1 MVTQYTYEN
10 INALEKYNR
19 FKLPKNIIGLI
30 DEYTSLVSSPSYNK
44 SPHFAMKR
52 SIILDSNRNIV
63 QNIQD
68 TIKKLLNKITEKNYD
83 KLFPEILSNLK
94 NLFQEC
100 NTNYYDTSN
109 NIINNTIGMIFSN
122 FFVSAINIDLNI
134 KIVNVLSNEFKCFQD
149 YLDNF
154 IDSCKHLENE
164 IEVCKAITFDEIDKI
179 NKKNNIVKNKII
191 FLSKL
196 EMIKKVDKKTINDL
210 IIRYQNLFNNMLK
223 QTFSKMECDELA
235 EIVLCFLNQKDKLDK
250 EDTLESIIIKNIY
263 TIIEADISNKISLT
277 TKIILKHKNI
287 LTKLNI

>member
-100 NTNYYDTSN
+100 NSNYYDSSN

-196 EMIKKVDKKTINDL
+196 ETIKKVDKKTINDL

-235 EIVLCFLNQKDKLDK
+235 EIILCFLNQKDKLDK

>member
-10 INALEKYNR
+10 IDALEKYNR
-19 FKLPKNIIGLI
+19 FKLPKNIVELI
-30 DEYTSLVSSPSYNK
+30 NEYTTLVSSPSYNK
-44 SPHFAMKR
+44 SPHFAVKR
-52 SIILDSNRNIV
+52 SIILDSNRNII

-100 NTNYYDTSN
+100 STNYYDTSN
-109 NIINNTIGMIFSN
+109 NIITNTIDIIFTS
-122 FFVSAINIDLNI
+122 FFVSSINIDLNI
-134 KIVNVLSNEFKCFQD
+134 KIVNVLSNEFKYFQD

-154 IDSCKHLENE
+154 INSCKYLENE
-164 IEVCKAITFDEIDKI
+164 IEVCKAITFNEIDRI

-191 FLSKL
+191 FLCKL
-196 EMIKKVDKKTINDL
+196 ETIKKVEKKIINNL
-210 IIRYQNLFNNMLK
+210 IIRYQNLLSNMLK
-223 QTFSKMECDELA
+223 ETFSKMECDELA

-250 EDTLESIIIKNIY
+250 EDTLENIIINNIY
-263 TIIEADISNKISLT
+263 TIIETNISDKISLT